1 MTASVT
7 TGTTKSM
14 TAGSHTALL
23 SVVIP
28 ARNESENLEPTI
40 EEIISI
46 LDEAE
51 IPFEIVIVN
60 DGADPATQRISEQLS
75 AKRSEVRVVPG
86 DRISG
91 FGRTV
96 RVGLSETRGD
106 VIALVMADRSDNPH
120 DLVRYY
126 EKIEEG
132 YDCVFGSRFR
142 KGSHVTNYPMV
153 KMVANRV
160 GNKLIQL
167 LFWTRFNDLSNAFKA
182 YRREVILECGPYS
195 SSHFNLTIEM
205 SLSALIRQYHI
216 AEIPID
222 WRGRTWGASSLSL
235 RQMGRRYLSV
245 LLKLFFERMLIADD
259 ILEERLGK
267 RGQTQDR
274 YARLEARI
282 AELEKMQSSDADA
295 PSDPGTVT
303 TVANLKIGSRDGE

>member
-1 MTASVT
+1 MTGNLHS
-7 TGTTKSM
+7 
-14 TAGSHTALL
+14 ALL

-28 ARNESENLEPTI
+28 ARNEAANLEPTI
-40 EEIISI
+40 VEVISS
-46 LDEAE
+46 LDEAG

-60 DGADPATQRISEQLS
+60 DGGDKATQIVAEQL
-75 AKRSEVRVVPG
+75 AMKRPEVRVVPG

-96 RVGLSETRGD
+96 RAGLAEVRGD
-106 VIALVMADRSDNPH
+106 IIAIVMADRSDNPR

-126 EKIEEG
+126 HKIEEG
-132 YDCVFGSRFR
+132 FDCVFGSRFR
-142 KGSHVTNYPMV
+142 KGSRVTNYPLV
-153 KMVANRV
+153 KLLANRI
-160 GNKLIQL
+160 GNKVIQL

-222 WRGRTWGASSLSL
+222 WRGRTWGSSNLSL

-245 LLKLFFERMLIADD
+245 LLKLFFERVLIADD

-267 RGQTQDR
+267 RRQLQDQ
-274 YARLEARI
+274 YVRLETRVS
-282 AELEKMQSSDADA
+282 ELEKTRETEADQ
-295 PSDPGTVT
+295 
-303 TVANLKIGSRDGE
+303 

>member
-1 MTASVT
+1 MTGNSN
-7 TGTTKSM
+7 S
-14 TAGSHTALL
+14 SLL
-23 SVVIP
+23 SVVMP

-40 EEIISI
+40 VEIIST
-46 LDEAE
+46 LDEAS

-60 DGADPATQRISEQLS
+60 DGGDVATQRVAEELS
-75 AKRSEVRVVPG
+75 RKRSEVRVVPG

-96 RVGLSETRGD
+96 RAGLAEARGD
-106 VIALVMADRSDNPH
+106 IITIVMADRSDNPR

-126 EKIEEG
+126 QKIEEG

-142 KGSHVTNYPMV
+142 KGSSVTNYPPV
-153 KMVANRV
+153 KLLANRV

-182 YRREVILECGPYS
+182 YRRDVILECGPYS

-205 SLSALIRQYHI
+205 SLSALIRRYHI

-245 LLKLFFERMLIADD
+245 LLKLFFERVLIADD
-259 ILEERLGK
+259 ILEERLGS
-267 RGQTQDR
+267 RRNTQER

-282 AELEKMQSSDADA
+282 AELEQTQGNDVGSQAGGSPDARND
-295 PSDPGTVT
+295 T
-303 TVANLKIGSRDGE
+303 RDGE